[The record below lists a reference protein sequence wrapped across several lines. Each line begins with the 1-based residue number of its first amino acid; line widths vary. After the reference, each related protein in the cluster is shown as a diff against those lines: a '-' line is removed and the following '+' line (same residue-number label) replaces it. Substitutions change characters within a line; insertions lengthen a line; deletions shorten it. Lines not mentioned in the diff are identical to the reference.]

1 MLTPQQIQDISF
13 EKALF
18 GGYDMDSVDDILE
31 PLTEDYVTLYK
42 ENSVLKS
49 KMRILVEKLEE
60 YRKQEASM
68 QNALL
73 AAQKT
78 CDQMVADAE
87 KKCAQMLHEAED
99 AASAK
104 TNNVDALVGEEQ
116 ERLDAAKAATSQF
129 LDGME
134 KRLKRQLELIDELR
148 RETPLTP
155 SQPEEP
161 ERVHRFTPPVE
172 PQTPVLTPKEQPKEP
187 SHNRAYDYEA
197 EQSHPSAEEKADA
210 LIEEIGQQIEQSL
223 SGSTLGDI
231 AQEDHS
237 GDTRK
242 LDTLHGFPV
251 SKNLKICSSGGI
263 TTRKSGK
270 NLCTFVPKSNTDQA
284 TKGTDLRTPR
294 VQKAAGGCKAD
305 ARCRAS
311 PPSFSPEGPCACVR
325 GDGLRP
331 LSRPKRPRSGGTGV
345 VPQSTPLSLDE
356 TEAFPISTRKTNCHG
371 GIYGL

>member
-161 ERVHRFTPPVE
+161 EPE
-172 PQTPVLTPKEQPKEP
+172 PYTILDPTVMPEGGVRDGVLTPKEQPKEP

-251 SKNLKICSSGGI
+251 SKKFEDLQFGRNYD
-263 TTRKSGK
+263 
-270 NLCTFVPKSNTDQA
+270 PK
-284 TKGTDLRTPR
+284 
-294 VQKAAGGCKAD
+294 
-305 ARCRAS
+305 
-311 PPSFSPEGPCACVR
+311 
-325 GDGLRP
+325 
-331 LSRPKRPRSGGTGV
+331 KR
-345 VPQSTPLSLDE
+345 
-356 TEAFPISTRKTNCHG
+356 
-371 GIYGL
+371 

>member
-1 MLTPQQIQDISF
+1 MFTPQEIQEQTFS
-13 EKALF
+13 KAVF
-18 GGYDMDSVDDILE
+18 GGYDMQQVDDFLE

-116 ERLDAAKAATSQF
+116 ERLDAAKTATSQF

-155 SQPEEP
+155 STTL
-161 ERVHRFTPPVE
+161 RNVSLPVDS
-172 PQTPVLTPKEQPKEP
+172 V
-187 SHNRAYDYEA
+187 
-197 EQSHPSAEEKADA
+197 
-210 LIEEIGQQIEQSL
+210 
-223 SGSTLGDI
+223 
-231 AQEDHS
+231 
-237 GDTRK
+237 
-242 LDTLHGFPV
+242 
-251 SKNLKICSSGGI
+251 
-263 TTRKSGK
+263 
-270 NLCTFVPKSNTDQA
+270 
-284 TKGTDLRTPR
+284 
-294 VQKAAGGCKAD
+294 
-305 ARCRAS
+305 
-311 PPSFSPEGPCACVR
+311 PPSKEVMHMKSSCTGMLMA
-325 GDGLRP
+325 LAI
-331 LSRPKRPRSGGTGV
+331 SAKNGT
-345 VPQSTPLSLDE
+345 TPLS
-356 TEAFPISTRKTNCHG
+356 TPTRIGH
-371 GIYGL
+371 LPR

>member
-1 MLTPQQIQDISF
+1 MLTPQRIQDISF

-116 ERLDAAKAATSQF
+116 ERLDAA
-129 LDGME
+129 
-134 KRLKRQLELIDELR
+134 
-148 RETPLTP
+148 
-155 SQPEEP
+155 
-161 ERVHRFTPPVE
+161 
-172 PQTPVLTPKEQPKEP
+172 
-187 SHNRAYDYEA
+187 
-197 EQSHPSAEEKADA
+197 
-210 LIEEIGQQIEQSL
+210 
-223 SGSTLGDI
+223 
-231 AQEDHS
+231 
-237 GDTRK
+237 
-242 LDTLHGFPV
+242 
-251 SKNLKICSSGGI
+251 
-263 TTRKSGK
+263 
-270 NLCTFVPKSNTDQA
+270 
-284 TKGTDLRTPR
+284 
-294 VQKAAGGCKAD
+294 
-305 ARCRAS
+305 
-311 PPSFSPEGPCACVR
+311 
-325 GDGLRP
+325 
-331 LSRPKRPRSGGTGV
+331 
-345 VPQSTPLSLDE
+345 
-356 TEAFPISTRKTNCHG
+356 
-371 GIYGL
+371 

>member
-148 RETPLTP
+148 KETPLTH
-155 SQPEEP
+155 SQPE
-161 ERVHRFTPPVE
+161 E

-251 SKNLKICSSGGI
+251 SKKFEDLQFGRNYD
-263 TTRKSGK
+263 
-270 NLCTFVPKSNTDQA
+270 PK
-284 TKGTDLRTPR
+284 
-294 VQKAAGGCKAD
+294 
-305 ARCRAS
+305 
-311 PPSFSPEGPCACVR
+311 
-325 GDGLRP
+325 
-331 LSRPKRPRSGGTGV
+331 KR
-345 VPQSTPLSLDE
+345 
-356 TEAFPISTRKTNCHG
+356 
-371 GIYGL
+371 

>member
-161 ERVHRFTPPVE
+161 
-172 PQTPVLTPKEQPKEP
+172 QTPVLTPKEQPKEP

-251 SKNLKICSSGGI
+251 SKKFEDLQFGRNYD
-263 TTRKSGK
+263 
-270 NLCTFVPKSNTDQA
+270 PK
-284 TKGTDLRTPR
+284 
-294 VQKAAGGCKAD
+294 
-305 ARCRAS
+305 
-311 PPSFSPEGPCACVR
+311 
-325 GDGLRP
+325 
-331 LSRPKRPRSGGTGV
+331 KR
-345 VPQSTPLSLDE
+345 
-356 TEAFPISTRKTNCHG
+356 
-371 GIYGL
+371 

>member
-161 ERVHRFTPPVE
+161 E
-172 PQTPVLTPKEQPKEP
+172 TPVLTPKEQPKEP

-251 SKNLKICSSGGI
+251 SKKFEDLQFGRNYD
-263 TTRKSGK
+263 
-270 NLCTFVPKSNTDQA
+270 PK
-284 TKGTDLRTPR
+284 
-294 VQKAAGGCKAD
+294 
-305 ARCRAS
+305 
-311 PPSFSPEGPCACVR
+311 
-325 GDGLRP
+325 
-331 LSRPKRPRSGGTGV
+331 KR
-345 VPQSTPLSLDE
+345 
-356 TEAFPISTRKTNCHG
+356 
-371 GIYGL
+371 

>member
-172 PQTPVLTPKEQPKEP
+172 PQ
-187 SHNRAYDYEA
+187 
-197 EQSHPSAEEKADA
+197 SHPSAEEKADA

-251 SKNLKICSSGGI
+251 SKKFEDLQFGRNYD
-263 TTRKSGK
+263 
-270 NLCTFVPKSNTDQA
+270 PK
-284 TKGTDLRTPR
+284 
-294 VQKAAGGCKAD
+294 
-305 ARCRAS
+305 
-311 PPSFSPEGPCACVR
+311 
-325 GDGLRP
+325 
-331 LSRPKRPRSGGTGV
+331 KR
-345 VPQSTPLSLDE
+345 
-356 TEAFPISTRKTNCHG
+356 
-371 GIYGL
+371 

>member
-13 EKALF
+13 EKALS

-251 SKNLKICSSGGI
+251 SKKFEDLQFGRNYD
-263 TTRKSGK
+263 
-270 NLCTFVPKSNTDQA
+270 PK
-284 TKGTDLRTPR
+284 
-294 VQKAAGGCKAD
+294 
-305 ARCRAS
+305 
-311 PPSFSPEGPCACVR
+311 
-325 GDGLRP
+325 
-331 LSRPKRPRSGGTGV
+331 KR
-345 VPQSTPLSLDE
+345 
-356 TEAFPISTRKTNCHG
+356 
-371 GIYGL
+371 

>member
-104 TNNVDALVGEEQ
+104 TNNV
-116 ERLDAAKAATSQF
+116 
-129 LDGME
+129 
-134 KRLKRQLELIDELR
+134 
-148 RETPLTP
+148 
-155 SQPEEP
+155 
-161 ERVHRFTPPVE
+161 HRFTPPVE

-251 SKNLKICSSGGI
+251 SKKFEDLQFGRNYD
-263 TTRKSGK
+263 
-270 NLCTFVPKSNTDQA
+270 PK
-284 TKGTDLRTPR
+284 
-294 VQKAAGGCKAD
+294 
-305 ARCRAS
+305 
-311 PPSFSPEGPCACVR
+311 
-325 GDGLRP
+325 
-331 LSRPKRPRSGGTGV
+331 KR
-345 VPQSTPLSLDE
+345 
-356 TEAFPISTRKTNCHG
+356 
-371 GIYGL
+371 